1 MAPDPSNS
9 SSSSFI
15 LVGVPHLE
23 AFSAC
28 LGVLFCSAYIIALLG
43 NGVVLLVIGLD
54 KSLREPIHCFL
65 AMLAVVDVLMVTSI
79 VPKMLSVLWLNSAEI
94 GGTACFVQMF
104 LVHSTTSEES
114 GVLLAMAVD
123 RYVAIC
129 HPLRYRAILSHQ
141 TIAHIA
147 LAIVLRGFLV
157 MIPLTWMVTNLPYC
171 HSHVIPHSYCEQM
184 AVAKLACADPRPSG
198 LYSVAGS
205 SLIVGMDV
213 AFIAASYGMILNTV
227 RGKRSCQKA
236 LSTCGC
242 HICVMLLY
250 YIPGI
255 LSIYMQ
261 QFGSTMSV
269 PAQVLLADLYL
280 TLPTM
285 LNPIIY
291 SMRTKQIRGALL
303 KMLFSRKSLLD
314 YQGQQR
320 ETVTNADAVAAEVL
334 LLWHL
339 LHKRL
344 ILIEPRAASA
354 RSWVSHLVW
363 DECCPKIT
371 ESMGM
376 KAIWRTSSRHG
387 LAPGLQQPPVFV
399 EVNPTQNVMLSS
411 HFYISL
417 KIKLSETPSA
427 SKRGESVGK
436 RQLLGNIFKSSSLKF
451 CSFSSTETADP
462 RLQNP
467 VPFPKVGELKNR
479 GNLGKDPA
487 KSLRRCPE
495 QAQLM
500 AELHYKLAGKD
511 RCSQGREGST
521 RSHSR
526 SIMGNSP
533 CQTNLI
539 SFADETASLVNHHR
553 AIQQQRVSITLL
565 RVTQSGRGEGRGKF
579 AVLWVFTKNNP
590 LAMGKLHI
598 EHTDMLMAKARGK
611 SEGLEGEAKG
621 KVTAWDASGEQRRIS
636 PTQTMSTPNKSNTSH
651 LPFLLIGIPDL
662 EALHMWISI
671 PFGLT
676 YIMSLLGNG
685 MVLLTVVL
693 DKTLH
698 EPMYYFISMLAVIDL
713 IFSTAVV
720 PKMLAV
726 FWLDSREIGFEA
738 CFIQMF
744 FIHTFTAVESGV
756 LLAMS
761 FDRYIAICN
770 PLRYN
775 TILTTSRTIQ
785 MGLLS
790 LARGTGVMTPLM
802 SLLTSLP
809 YCRTRVIPHSYCEH
823 MAVVALAC
831 ADPAVSDLYSIIVA
845 TLLVG
850 TDSVFIAF
858 SYTMILRSVMRLPS
872 QEARLKALGTCG
884 SHVSIIL
891 LFYIGG
897 LLSMYLQMFSF
908 GSAPHVQVL
917 VADLYLTVP
926 PMLNPLIYGLKMKQ
940 IQEGML
946 KLLGQLVRPS
956 VPQADKDR
964 SGAERRRHHQKR
976 IDPIMEQANA
986 RNELTQVPA
995 LQEPSGKEK
1004 PKPGTLF

>member
-79 VPKMLSVLWLNSAEI
+79 VPKMLSVLWLNSTEI

-147 LAIVLRGFLV
+147 LAIVLRGFFF

-171 HSHVIPHSYCEQM
+171 HSHVIPHSYCEHM
-184 AVAKLACADPRPSG
+184 AVVMLACADPRPSR

-255 LSIYMQ
+255 LSIYTQ
-261 QFGSTMSV
+261 QFSSTVSV

-303 KMLFSRKSLLD
+303 KMLFSRKVI
-314 YQGQQR
+314 QR
-320 ETVTNADAVAAEVL
+320 
-334 LLWHL
+334 
-339 LHKRL
+339 R
-344 ILIEPRAASA
+344 
-354 RSWVSHLVW
+354 
-363 DECCPKIT
+363 
-371 ESMGM
+371 
-376 KAIWRTSSRHG
+376 
-387 LAPGLQQPPVFV
+387 
-399 EVNPTQNVMLSS
+399 
-411 HFYISL
+411 
-417 KIKLSETPSA
+417 
-427 SKRGESVGK
+427 
-436 RQLLGNIFKSSSLKF
+436 
-451 CSFSSTETADP
+451 
-462 RLQNP
+462 
-467 VPFPKVGELKNR
+467 
-479 GNLGKDPA
+479 
-487 KSLRRCPE
+487 
-495 QAQLM
+495 
-500 AELHYKLAGKD
+500 
-511 RCSQGREGST
+511 
-521 RSHSR
+521 
-526 SIMGNSP
+526 
-533 CQTNLI
+533 
-539 SFADETASLVNHHR
+539 
-553 AIQQQRVSITLL
+553 
-565 RVTQSGRGEGRGKF
+565 
-579 AVLWVFTKNNP
+579 
-590 LAMGKLHI
+590 
-598 EHTDMLMAKARGK
+598 
-611 SEGLEGEAKG
+611 
-621 KVTAWDASGEQRRIS
+621 DASGEPRRIS
-636 PTQTMSTPNKSNTSH
+636 PTRTMSTPNKSNTSH

-662 EALHMWISI
+662 AALHMWISI
-671 PFGLT
+671 PFCLT

-785 MGLLS
+785 IGLLS

-809 YCRTRVIPHSYCEH
+809 YCRSRVIPHSYCEH

-1004 PKPGTLF
+1004 PKLGTLF